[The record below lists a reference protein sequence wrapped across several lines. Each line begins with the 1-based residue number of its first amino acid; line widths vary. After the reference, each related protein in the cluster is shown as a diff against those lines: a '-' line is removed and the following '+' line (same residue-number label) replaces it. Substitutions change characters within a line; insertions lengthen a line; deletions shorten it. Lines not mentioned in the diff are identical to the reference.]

1 MITTAIL
8 NGALGLVMT
17 ITYCFCITDI
27 NDALNSP
34 TGYPFIQVFYTAT
47 GSKGG
52 ATALACIPIVLLVAA
67 CISIL
72 ATASRQ
78 TFAFARDGGLPM
90 AHVWR
95 RVYRL
100 GTELPLNAV
109 LLSLSITIIL
119 AIINI
124 GSTAAFNSVI
134 SLLVSSLFTAYFISI
149 SCILLKRLR
158 GEPLPPSRWSLG
170 RFAIPCNIIA
180 LLYITFA
187 FIMSFFPIYKVVT
200 AASMNW
206 SVLVWGIIVIF
217 ATIAFIV
224 QGRHV
229 YKGPVVYVNKDFE
242 SEERELQEGNLGHA
256 Y

>member
-8 NGALGLVMT
+8 NGILGLVMT
-17 ITYCFCITDI
+17 ITYCFCVTDL
-27 NDALNSP
+27 NDALSSP

-47 GSKGG
+47 GSKAG
-52 ATALACIPIVLLVAA
+52 ATAMTCIIIVLLVAA
-67 CISIL
+67 CISVL

-78 TFAFARDGGLPM
+78 TFAFARDDGLPM
-90 AHVWR
+90 GHIWR
-95 RVYRL
+95 KVYRL

-109 LLSLSITIIL
+109 LLSLSITILL

-149 SCILLKRLR
+149 SSILVKRLR

-170 RFAIPCNIIA
+170 RFAIPCNIVA
-180 LLYITFA
+180 LLYIILA
-187 FIMSFFPIYKVVT
+187 FVVSFFPIFKQVT
-200 AASMNW
+200 AVSMNW
-206 SVLVWGIIVIF
+206 SVLVWGVIIIF
-217 ATIAFIV
+217 ATIVYFV
-224 QGRHV
+224 SGRHI
-229 YKGPVVYVNKDFE
+229 YKGPVVLVMKPEDMEPE
-242 SEERELQEGNLGHA
+242 SDRMGHA